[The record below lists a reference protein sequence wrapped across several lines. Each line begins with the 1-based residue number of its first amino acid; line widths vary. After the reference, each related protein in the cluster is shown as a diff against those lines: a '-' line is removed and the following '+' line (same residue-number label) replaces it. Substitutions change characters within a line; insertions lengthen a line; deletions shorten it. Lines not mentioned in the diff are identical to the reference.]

1 MNKSTITLLI
11 KNNQDL
17 IFKSKNSFVIGKQK
31 QKEKQLNNSFSSN
44 SVKSQLTWKSWHLC
58 LDTSTEIGNNPK
70 LSNFIKLY
78 FDLSSK
84 GNYLSSSSDQINLE
98 KLTSGKFSSILNLKK
113 VNDIRYINKFFETV
127 NTILPNSGLYLGKLI
142 TYPYRRKAILK
153 KYPPVLNKIIYFFD
167 YIFSR
172 LLPKIPISKKIY
184 YFLTRGKGR
193 VMSRAEMYGRLYSC
207 GFEIIDEK
215 SINQFLFFVAKKV
228 REPYYDK
235 NPTYAPLIS
244 LDRIGKNGKIFKVYK
259 LRTMHP
265 FSEYLQEYIYNRN
278 KLQEGGK
285 IKNDFRISPVGR
297 ILRKFWLDEIPM
309 LINVFKGEMKLV
321 GVRPLSKHFYSLYD
335 TDLQQKRIKY
345 KPGFIPPFYVD
356 LPKTMTEIMESE
368 RKYLDLYDKSPII
381 TDVKYFFMAF
391 KNVLFKGARS
401 K

>member
-44 SVKSQLTWKSWHLC
+44 SVKSQLTWESWHLC

-265 FSEYLQEYIYNRN
+265 FSEYLQEYVYNRN

>member
-58 LDTSTEIGNNPK
+58 PDTSTEIGNNPK

-84 GNYLSSSSDQINLE
+84 ANYLSSLSDQINLE
-98 KLTSGKFSSILNLKK
+98 KLSYGKFSSILNFKK

-127 NTILPNSGLYLGKLI
+127 NTILPNSGLYLGKLT

-153 KYPPVLNKIIYFFD
+153 KYPPVLNKIILVFD

-235 NPTYAPLIS
+235 TPTYGPLIS
-244 LDRIGKNGKIFKVYK
+244 LDRIGKNGKILKVYK

-297 ILRKFWLDEIPM
+297 VLRKFWLDEIPM
-309 LINVFKGEMKLV
+309 LINVFKGEIKLV

-335 TDLQQKRIKY
+335 KDLQQKRIKY

-356 LPKTMTEIMESE
+356 LPKTMNEIMESE

>member
-1 MNKSTITLLI
+1 MGFLLI
-11 KNNQDL
+11 KSEQDL
-17 IFKSKNSFVIGKQK
+17 IFKSKNQSVLDRS
-31 QKEKQLNNSFSSN
+31 KEKKSLNNFVSN
-44 SVKSQLTWKSWHLC
+44 TTN
-58 LDTSTEIGNNPK
+58 DEIVNCPK
-70 LSNFIKLY
+70 LLNFIKLY

-84 GNYLSSSSDQINLE
+84 SNYLTTNPDEIILE
-98 KLTSGKFSSILNLKK
+98 KLTYGKFSSILNLKK
-113 VNDIRYINKFFETV
+113 VNDIRYINKFFETI
-127 NTILPNSGLYLGKLI
+127 NSILPNSGLYLGKLI
-142 TYPYRRKAILK
+142 TYPHRRSAILK
-153 KYPPVLNKIIYFFD
+153 KYPPALNKIIYFLD

-184 YFLTRGKGR
+184 FFLTRGKGR

-215 SINQFLFFVAKKV
+215 SINQFLYFVAKKV
-228 REPYYDK
+228 KEPYYDK

-244 LDRIGKNGKIFKVYK
+244 LDRIGKNGKIFKAYK

-285 IKNDFRISPVGR
+285 IKNDFRISPIGR
-297 ILRKFWLDEIPM
+297 ILRKFWIDEIPM
-309 LINVFKGEMKLV
+309 LLNVIKGEMKLV

-335 TDLQQKRIKY
+335 EDLQQKRKKY

-368 RKYLDLYDKSPII
+368 RKYLDLYDQSPFI
-381 TDVKYFFMAF
+381 TDVKYFFKAF

>member
-1 MNKSTITLLI
+1 VNKSTITLLI

-44 SVKSQLTWKSWHLC
+44 SVKSQLTWESWHLC

-265 FSEYLQEYIYNRN
+265 FSEYLQEYVYNRN

>member
-44 SVKSQLTWKSWHLC
+44 SVKSQLTWESWHLC
-58 LDTSTEIGNNPK
+58 PDTSTEIGNNPK

-84 GNYLSSSSDQINLE
+84 ANYLSSSSDQINLE
-98 KLTSGKFSSILNLKK
+98 KLPPGKFSSILNLKK

-153 KYPPVLNKIIYFFD
+153 KYPPVLNKIILVFD

-235 NPTYAPLIS
+235 TPTYGPLIS
-244 LDRIGKNGKIFKVYK
+244 LDRIGKNGKILKVYK

-309 LINVFKGEMKLV
+309 LINVFKGEIKLV

-335 TDLQQKRIKY
+335 KDLQQKRIKY

-356 LPKTMTEIMESE
+356 LPKTMNEIMESE